1 MLTAIDLSKQQ
12 AFDGDPK
19 TIQQTNFA
27 GNLERAGDTPGLFI
41 SEEVIKL
48 FWISYKERWK
58 RLKSVKKNAIDETL
72 RLLSYLIG
80 EDQSQFSS

>member
-12 AFDGDPK
+12 DFDGDPK

-27 GNLERAGDTPGLFI
+27 GNLERAGNTSVLFI

-48 FWISYKERWK
+48 FWISHNER
-58 RLKSVKKNAIDETL
+58 
-72 RLLSYLIG
+72 
-80 EDQSQFSS
+80 